1 MALLLLSTLE
11 VAVNIPPPPNE
22 TPNPCK
28 KSRKDVKPITN
39 YFSPVPK
46 PVEKPFSPPRSNNIR
61 DYFSRKTPSSKE
73 KSSPPQDL
81 KENSQKPQP
90 EEKHTNEEVG
100 KKSSEKRGRKTSRA
114 VKKLESKDS
123 TSDAAISHGTLG
135 SDTAALLLKLNAETC
150 ESEICK
156 TASDKKTKRD
166 SPQQRDRK
174 FENTDDIEPKQNTTA
189 LSPRFEV
196 KQVKKAARKSTKRQQ
211 KESKHPEPEEKEADR
226 SLCDVS
232 MNVRLGE
239 TSELNSSTVTIS
251 FEDFVRSQSQSIIE
265 DPGKERDGKN
275 KEKAE
280 ELNCKQLDVPKAEE
294 SLPSPSTS
302 KRRSNV
308 VLQEEDLELAVI
320 ESESTPK
327 CSEVERKQFMAAFK
341 QPSLDGSKTKPVKNQ
356 NKQKQPEEKAME
368 AAEDGDVSVLPAE
381 PSHKES
387 KTFKKKS
394 GKKGRNKANNKQEEV
409 HTSPILNESKK
420 RQKAK
425 KLVEKAK
432 MIQQSKK
439 TTEKEM
445 LRRSSRNK
453 TSVKKSYLIVC
464 VFSTSGSKVSS
475 FGQDKSARKASAVI
489 SIFDDSS
496 REGSDNSQDD
506 EQFRARREFLKSGL
520 PESFRKQMAKTAA
533 TKEAYSAS
541 SSSFQPVSHTTQSP
555 IGRILSH
562 SSMVYPLKLTILSLE
577 SVKEEL
583 LWTDKYQPQLSADI
597 IDNTSAVKRLYSWLK
612 DWKLRADRD
621 ERKNQKDKKP
631 EEEWDRGGED
641 YQDAE
646 DTLCNTV
653 LITGPT
659 GVGKTAA
666 VYACAQELGFK
677 VFEVSASSQRS
688 GRLILSQ
695 LKEATQ
701 SHQVDNQ
708 GVNAHKPAYF
718 NSYGLSS
725 RKVSSPRKVVSSPR
739 KNPQSPRGAKKG
751 GLAPTSLAKFFKMA
765 QPANK
770 EPQKLEHTAP
780 SKKVIKANESSDK
793 NKSPATSSPKQKS
806 SEEQS
811 KKTATS
817 LILFEEVDVIFD
829 DDSGFLAAIKTF
841 MSTTKRPV
849 ILTTSDPAFSAI
861 GDYLQLLCLAEDTR
875 THPSDISSLLK
886 LNGCDVRQSLLQL
899 QFWARS
905 AGGRPSTS
913 MFSSFCTEIELK
925 PEAVDKSVTV
935 TSSLPPCD
943 TGCTESKLGLLNI
956 EPDGDIWELLGVN
969 VFSKETWQILL
980 ADSRRRGVNLLYS
993 NMEKLLP
1000 LPLTQL
1006 STSNCSPVK
1015 VSSRMKKNKKRRH
1028 LPTRDGL
1035 NSDSDSEDGFLSL
1048 SKRQNDP
1055 HTEKVKE
1062 RVVSERVKRKPLTAE
1077 EQIKTVPVSQC
1088 LQSIADFWDNMSFVD
1103 SSLCFHPDGLSSYRR
1118 SSFSAV
1124 IKDGMTDEL
1133 RVENG
1138 RESWTTGSCVVEIQ
1152 AAVEALSFH
1161 KCQASVAEAWDKVQQ
1176 LEGDLREEA
1185 AEELTLPVASHRE
1198 DYSFTQDGLSCPQL
1212 VLQRMEVME
1221 NLFDKIFGTLGNR
1234 QAAALDYLPTMRTI
1248 CRSEQLKEQGK
1259 VKRRFLHYLD
1269 AIHLG
1274 LEKSTQQFLAEDFP

>member
-1 MALLLLSTLE
+1 M
-11 VAVNIPPPPNE
+11 
-22 TPNPCK
+22 
-28 KSRKDVKPITN
+28 
-39 YFSPVPK
+39 
-46 PVEKPFSPPRSNNIR
+46 
-61 DYFSRKTPSSKE
+61 
-73 KSSPPQDL
+73 
-81 KENSQKPQP
+81 
-90 EEKHTNEEVG
+90 
-100 KKSSEKRGRKTSRA
+100 
-114 VKKLESKDS
+114 
-123 TSDAAISHGTLG
+123 
-135 SDTAALLLKLNAETC
+135 
-150 ESEICK
+150 
-156 TASDKKTKRD
+156 
-166 SPQQRDRK
+166 
-174 FENTDDIEPKQNTTA
+174 TDC
-189 LSPRFEV
+189 
-196 KQVKKAARKSTKRQQ
+196 
-211 KESKHPEPEEKEADR
+211 
-226 SLCDVS
+226 SL
-232 MNVRLGE
+232 
-239 TSELNSSTVTIS
+239 
-251 FEDFVRSQSQSIIE
+251 
-265 DPGKERDGKN
+265 
-275 KEKAE
+275 
-280 ELNCKQLDVPKAEE
+280 
-294 SLPSPSTS
+294 
-302 KRRSNV
+302 
-308 VLQEEDLELAVI
+308 
-320 ESESTPK
+320 
-327 CSEVERKQFMAAFK
+327 
-341 QPSLDGSKTKPVKNQ
+341 
-356 NKQKQPEEKAME
+356 
-368 AAEDGDVSVLPAE
+368 
-381 PSHKES
+381 
-387 KTFKKKS
+387 
-394 GKKGRNKANNKQEEV
+394 
-409 HTSPILNESKK
+409 
-420 RQKAK
+420 
-425 KLVEKAK
+425 
-432 MIQQSKK
+432 
-439 TTEKEM
+439 
-445 LRRSSRNK
+445 
-453 TSVKKSYLIVC
+453 
-464 VFSTSGSKVSS
+464 
-475 FGQDKSARKASAVI
+475 
-489 SIFDDSS
+489 
-496 REGSDNSQDD
+496 
-506 EQFRARREFLKSGL
+506 
-520 PESFRKQMAKTAA
+520 
-533 TKEAYSAS
+533 
-541 SSSFQPVSHTTQSP
+541 
-555 IGRILSH
+555 
-562 SSMVYPLKLTILSLE
+562 
-577 SVKEEL
+577 
-583 LWTDKYQPQLSADI
+583 
-597 IDNTSAVKRLYSWLK
+597 
-612 DWKLRADRD
+612 
-621 ERKNQKDKKP
+621 
-631 EEEWDRGGED
+631 
-641 YQDAE
+641 
-646 DTLCNTV
+646 
-653 LITGPT
+653 
-659 GVGKTAA
+659 
-666 VYACAQELGFK
+666 
-677 VFEVSASSQRS
+677 
-688 GRLILSQ
+688 
-695 LKEATQ
+695 
-701 SHQVDNQ
+701 
-708 GVNAHKPAYF
+708 
-718 NSYGLSS
+718 
-725 RKVSSPRKVVSSPR
+725 
-739 KNPQSPRGAKKG
+739 
-751 GLAPTSLAKFFKMA
+751 
-765 QPANK
+765 
-770 EPQKLEHTAP
+770 
-780 SKKVIKANESSDK
+780 DK

-905 AGGRPSTS
+905 AGG
-913 MFSSFCTEIELK
+913 L
-925 PEAVDKSVTV
+925 DKSVTV

-956 EPDGDIWELLGVN
+956 EPDGDIWELQSLVKAA
-969 VFSKETWQILL
+969 VCLELL

-1006 STSNCSPVK
+1006 STSNPK
-1015 VSSRMKKNKKRRH
+1015 QQLSSSSLRMKKNKKRRH

-1198 DYSFTQDGLSCPQL
+1198 DYSFTQDGLSF
-1212 VLQRMEVME
+1212 LQRMEVME